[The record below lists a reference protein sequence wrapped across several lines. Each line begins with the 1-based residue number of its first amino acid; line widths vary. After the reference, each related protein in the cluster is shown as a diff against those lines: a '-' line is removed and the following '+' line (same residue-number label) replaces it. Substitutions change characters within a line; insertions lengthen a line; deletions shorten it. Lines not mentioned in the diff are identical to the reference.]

1 MTLQHFLAILR
12 ARWVIALSTLVLVLT
27 TALVVSLVL
36 PKRYTAVGKVLVDP
50 RSSDPV
56 NGMMFNGQITP
67 SYIGTQV
74 DVLTSERVARRVIR
88 LTRLDESP
96 QFRNQW
102 LEATK
107 GQGSFQAWAAD
118 LLSVNLNVRQS
129 RDSNAIEISYQG
141 ADPQFAA
148 TITNAYMQAYVDTT
162 LEMRV
167 EPARRYAEMFNEQS
181 KSLRE
186 KLEQAQ
192 SRLSAFQQ
200 DKKLTATDERLDIEN
215 ARLNELSNQLV
226 MMQAAAIDSASRSA
240 QATESGDRIQEVLN
254 HPVVV
259 SLKAEIARGEANL
272 KEMQSRFGEA
282 YPQVQEARA
291 SLAELRSRLDAEI
304 RRVAGSV
311 GLNNRVNK
319 SREVQIRAALEAQRQ
334 KVLQL
339 KEARDE
345 AAVLAKDVE
354 NAQRAYDSLMGKLNQ
369 TALESQANQTNI
381 SILQEAS
388 PPLKSSFPKV
398 WINLL
403 LALVLGSVLA
413 GATAFA
419 LEMADPRLR
428 TTEPVLGLRVLA
440 TIPDAAALP
449 APTGPVKLQFE
460 TSAQKLIANA

>member
-1 MTLQHFLAILR
+1 MTLQHFIAIVR
-12 ARWVIALSTLVLVLT
+12 ARWVIALSTLSLVLV
-27 TALVVSLVL
+27 TALVVSLLL
-36 PKRYTAVGKVLVDP
+36 PSRYTAVGKVLIDP

-96 QFRNQW
+96 AFRAQW
-102 LEATK
+102 MQATK
-107 GQGSFQAWAAD
+107 GQGDFQAWAAEV
-118 LLSVNLNVRQS
+118 LSQNLNVRQS
-129 RDSNAIEISYQG
+129 RDSNAIELSYQG

-148 TITNAYMQAYVDTT
+148 LIANAYMQAYVDTT

-167 EPARRYAEMFNEQS
+167 EPAKRYAEMFNEQS

-192 SRLSAFQQ
+192 SRLSQFQQ
-200 DKKLTATDERLDIEN
+200 DKKLVATDERLDIEN
-215 ARLNELSNQLV
+215 ARLAELSNQLV
-226 MMQAAAIDSASRSA
+226 MMQAAAFDSASRTA
-240 QATESGDRIQEVLN
+240 QAAESGDRIQEVLN

-259 SLKAEIARGEANL
+259 TLKSEIARAEGNL
-272 KEMQSRFGEA
+272 KEMQARFGEA

-291 SLAELRSRLDAEI
+291 NVGELRTRLDSEI
-304 RRVAGSV
+304 RRVTASV

-319 SREVQIRAALEAQRQ
+319 SREVQVRAALDAQRQ

-339 KEARDE
+339 KEVRDE
-345 AAVLAKDVE
+345 AAVLSKDVE
-354 NAQRAYDSLMGKLNQ
+354 NAQRAYDSLMAKLNQ
-369 TALESQANQTNI
+369 TALETQANQTNI
-381 SILQEAS
+381 SILQQAT
-388 PPLKSSFPKV
+388 PPVKASFPKV

-403 LALVLGSVLA
+403 LALVLGSMLA
-413 GATAFA
+413 CGTAFA
-419 LEMADPRLR
+419 IEMADPRLR
-428 TTEPVLGLRVLA
+428 TTAPVLGLRVLA

-449 APTGPVKLQFE
+449 APTGAARLQFD
-460 TSAQKLIANA
+460 TSSQKLIANG